1 MSPLQVQLASS
12 FEVISVD
19 WPGFGDNPKPEV
31 DWRPEAYAA
40 FLHHLVTN
48 IIPKPFATCAP
59 GHGAIYALAKAAAD
73 PGSMGRLC
81 LIAPTWR
88 GPLPT
93 MTGKPNATFQWIVRI
108 VDLPLLGS
116 MLYKLNVNRF
126 MLRMMCRGH
135 VYADPDWLA
144 GARLTEKLPVTNSKG
159 ARYASVRFVTGAL
172 DNRNRAELLSMATRV
187 PDPILVLYGAG
198 TPPKS
203 KAEMEA
209 LTELKNVYA
218 VELPSGKLAVHEEFP
233 SDTASTIK
241 VFLMA
246 KELPAGQ
253 VRSGG
258 EKASKHSNLGK
269 VDSS

>member
-1 MSPLQVQLASS
+1 
-12 FEVISVD
+12 
-19 WPGFGDNPKPEV
+19 
-31 DWRPEAYAA
+31 
-40 FLHHLVTN
+40 
-48 IIPKPFATCAP
+48 
-59 GHGAIYALAKAAAD
+59 
-73 PGSMGRLC
+73 
-81 LIAPTWR
+81 
-88 GPLPT
+88 
-93 MTGKPNATFQWIVRI
+93 
-108 VDLPLLGS
+108 

-126 MLRMMCRGH
+126 MLRMMGRGH

-144 GARLTEKLPVTNSKG
+144 GARLTEKLRVTNSKG